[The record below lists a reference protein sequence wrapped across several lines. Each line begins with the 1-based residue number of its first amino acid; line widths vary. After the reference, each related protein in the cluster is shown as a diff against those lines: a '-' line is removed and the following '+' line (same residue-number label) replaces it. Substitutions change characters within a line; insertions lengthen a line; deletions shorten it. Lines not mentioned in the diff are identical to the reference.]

1 MNKMFKIL
9 AIASL
14 LVMTSVA
21 VTSAISL
28 RMEDFGMGS
37 APGFVVFTPLPV
49 TPGLEVGFGLAAVAS
64 EATPEIETDVKFGPK
79 ADVTFIKENIYGR
92 VATSLMKDWEFD
104 PYFGVGYRF
113 YIAEWFG
120 AEAEY
125 GWDFLKDEDQNEYV
139 EWNEGR
145 VSLNIFAHF

>member
-1 MNKMFKIL
+1 MKKMLTIL
-9 AIASL
+9 G
-14 LVMTSVA
+14 LVALIIMTSVS

-49 TPGLEVGFGLAAVAS
+49 TEGLEVGFGLAAVS
-64 EATPEIETDVKFGPK
+64 TLSTELEADVKFGPK

>member
-1 MNKMFKIL
+1 
-9 AIASL
+9 
-14 LVMTSVA
+14 
-21 VTSAISL
+21 
-28 RMEDFGMGS
+28 MEDFGMGS
-37 APGFVVFTPLPV
+37 APGFVVFTGLPV
-49 TPGLEVGFGLAAVAS
+49 TQGLEVGFGLAAVADTTES
-64 EATPEIETDVKFGPK
+64 REVKFGPK

-113 YIAEWFG
+113 YITEWFG